1 MKLIVYLLVFIITIT
16 SCNNKKSGVIGKIGD
31 EIIYA
36 SDVDKLAQQE
46 LFDQLNQIYNIK
58 SKAFDAYVDLKL
70 LNNEAKMHNITINEF
85 ANSYVSQ
92 QIKMFGI
99 DSLYQKYQVKH
110 RVKLHGTDL
119 TTTEK
124 GSLDDSIRVAYS
136 LKAIIIQNFLDSL
149 KETIKIEKYV
159 YPPKSPNIKLD
170 NLLAY
175 YRGNLNSK
183 VTFYTISDF
192 DCSKCIEY
200 HSLYDSIYMKYKDKI
215 RFGYINFSSTP
226 TLAQLAC
233 DAADKQ
239 GRFWE
244 YHDSLYQQKYFI
256 DSVTV
261 FNIAKQMNLDM
272 KKFEK
277 DLLDKNVA
285 DKLSA
290 TIDILVEKGIY
301 ATPTIVV
308 NNRLIYN
315 SASYEEISYL
325 IEKELKQ

>member
-1 MKLIVYLLVFIITIT
+1 MKLLAYLLLIIITVT
-16 SCNNKKSGVIGKIGD
+16 SCNKKKSRVIGKIGD

-36 SDVDKLAQQE
+36 SEVDKLAQQE
-46 LFDQLNQIYNIK
+46 LFDQLNQVYGIK

-70 LNNEAKMHNITINEF
+70 LKNEAKKQNLSVDDF
-85 ANSYVSQ
+85 ADNFVSQ
-92 QIKMFGI
+92 QIVKFGF
-99 DSLYQKYQVKH
+99 DSLCQKYMISH
-110 RVKLHGTDL
+110 RIKLHGMNL
-119 TTTEK
+119 GTTEK
-124 GSLDDSIRVAYS
+124 GSLDDSIRVTYS
-136 LKAIIIQNFLDSL
+136 LRAVVIQDLLDSL
-149 KETIKIEKYV
+149 KRTIKIERYV

-175 YRGNLNSK
+175 YRGNQNSK

-192 DCSKCIEY
+192 DCSRCIES
-200 HSLYDSIYMKYKDKI
+200 HGLYDSIYQKYKDKV

-239 GRFWE
+239 DRFWE
-244 YHDSLYQQKYFI
+244 YHDSLYNQENFI
-256 DSVTV
+256 DSAIVYG
-261 FNIAKQMNLDM
+261 IAKHMDLDIER
-272 KKFEK
+272 FQK

-285 DKLSA
+285 DKLSS
-290 TIDILVEKGIY
+290 TIDNLVEKGIY

-325 IEKELKQ
+325 IEEELK